1 MQPKR
6 YRRRGNRSAASWA
19 RIVGAIIVAVL
30 AALFGRDQVGT
41 RTNPQDTGPLPETVR
56 GAARPID
63 GDSMKVG
70 NAEVRLKGIDAPE
83 GPQMCTRN
91 NKPWACGEDSR
102 KELVGLIGKDVVV
115 CTVLERDRFS
125 RYLSRCTAG
134 GRDLNA
140 GMVASGLAVAYG
152 GYLREEG
159 EAKARKRGLWG
170 SEFTRPREWRD
181 DHQRR

>member
-1 MQPKR
+1 MQPR
-6 YRRRGNRSAASWA
+6 RRRGFQGRSASSWA
-19 RIVGAIIVAVL
+19 RLVGAILVAVL
-30 AALFGRDQVGT
+30 AALFGRDQTGPGS
-41 RTNPQDTGPLPETVR
+41 RPQDTGPLPQTVR

-70 NAEVRLKGIDAPE
+70 TAEVRLKGIDAPE

-91 NKPWACGEDSR
+91 DRPWACGEDSR
-102 KELVGLIGKDVVV
+102 AELVRLIGKDVVI

-125 RYLSRCTAG
+125 RFLSRCTAG

-140 GMVASGLAVAYG
+140 GMVSSGLAVAYG

-170 SEFTRPREWRD
+170 SQFTRPREWRD
-181 DHQRR
+181 EHQRR